1 MSVFDYICHRKP
13 ERSFF
18 YKGRQ
23 FPVCARCTGF
33 YISGIA
39 SIILLNFIPVPY
51 SLTTLLIGIL
61 LLIPCAIDGFTQL
74 FEYRESNNILRLI
87 TGLIGGVGLI
97 LVYEMMIR
105 FFVFNFLK
113 NSKRK
118 KIEIVKNSQNRIRN
132 HKLIKI

>member
-51 SLTTLLIGIL
+51 SLTTLLIGII

-74 FEYRESNNILRLI
+74 FEMRESNNILRLI
-87 TGLIGGVGLI
+87 TGLLGGVGLI

-105 FFVFNFLK
+105 FFVFNFL
-113 NSKRK
+113 
-118 KIEIVKNSQNRIRN
+118 
-132 HKLIKI
+132 

>member
-1 MSVFDYICHRKP
+1 MSVFEYICHRKP

-74 FEYRESNNILRLI
+74 FEMRESNNILRLI
-87 TGLIGGVGLI
+87 TGLLGGVGLI

-105 FFVFNFLK
+105 FFVFNFL
-113 NSKRK
+113 
-118 KIEIVKNSQNRIRN
+118 
-132 HKLIKI
+132 